1 MASGDGENSSGFS
14 GKRAK
19 LVKET
24 SFFAGATP
32 GELEN
37 SDILQRTKQ
46 ALREGFM
53 ESGTERAVAAV
64 ANEISLVRG
73 GPFYRAQQA
82 LGLIQAN
89 QWDLGR
95 RIGFAIAIGWVP
107 LLVLTGVLSPEGLMS
122 LLKDYRVHAR
132 LLIAVP
138 ALLVGE
144 LLMESRFRAVM
155 RHIRQAG
162 ILNE

>member
-24 SFFAGATP
+24 SFFPGATP
-32 GELEN
+32 GELKN

-64 ANEISLVRG
+64 ANEISLVRR
-73 GPFYRAQQA
+73 GPFYHAQQA

-89 QWDLGR
+89 HWDLGR
-95 RIGFAIAIGWVP
+95 RIGCDWVGAAVGADRGVESRRTAVSAERLSRACSLTDSGAGVAGGRAIDGIAISGGDEAYP
-107 LLVLTGVLSPEGLMS
+107 AGRNTGRG
-122 LLKDYRVHAR
+122 
-132 LLIAVP
+132 
-138 ALLVGE
+138 G
-144 LLMESRFRAVM
+144 
-155 RHIRQAG
+155 
-162 ILNE
+162 